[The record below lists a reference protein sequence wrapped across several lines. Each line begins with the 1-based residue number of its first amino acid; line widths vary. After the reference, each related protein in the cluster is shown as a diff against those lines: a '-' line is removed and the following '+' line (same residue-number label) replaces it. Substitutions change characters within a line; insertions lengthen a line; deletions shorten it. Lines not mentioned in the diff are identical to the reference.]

1 MQKVVFELADSQDW
15 KVEKATETVNISYKQ
30 IEGTKLITLKMEGEI
45 DVPLLH
51 LLTLIYEIDLWD
63 QWVPFLKKP
72 VELKQIHRAAKM
84 VYIDIGLPFPLADRN
99 AHIYGTGIDRLK
111 ENGTILIMSRG
122 IDNDPEFMSKHNIK
136 KTRSKKDSPI

>member
-1 MQKVVFELADSQDW
+1 LDPAYSSLLEIEKIIDAADSTNRKAIEEILENEKDFIEQVRAEYLYMQKVVFELGDSQDW

-63 QWVPFLKKP
+63 QWVPFFK
-72 VELKQIHRAAKM
+72 EASRAETSSSRCKN
-84 VYIDIGLPFPLADRN
+84 G
-99 AHIYGTGIDRLK
+99 IYRHWT
-111 ENGTILIMSRG
+111 
-122 IDNDPEFMSKHNIK
+122 
-136 KTRSKKDSPI
+136 PISFG